1 MIVVFRV
8 ERVLRQKTN
17 MAESYKSNKSDWQRI
32 HENLEKF
39 QISYK
44 EQLFKFI
51 EDLEPIP
58 MQESWVENIIQVY
71 TIFKHT

>member
-17 MAESYKSNKSDWQRI
+17 MVESYKSNKSDWQRI